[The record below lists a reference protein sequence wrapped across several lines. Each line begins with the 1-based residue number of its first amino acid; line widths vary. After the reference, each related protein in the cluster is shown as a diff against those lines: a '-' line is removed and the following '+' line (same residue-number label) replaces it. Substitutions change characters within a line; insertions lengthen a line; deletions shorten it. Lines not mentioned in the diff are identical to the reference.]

1 MTPFIGQIQPW
12 GFDFAPRGWALCDG
26 QLMSIAQNTALF
38 SLLGTIYGGDGR
50 TTFALPDLRGRTAL
64 HMGTGPGLTTRPIGQ
79 RSGVEHNTL
88 QTTQMPAHNHIGT
101 GKLKVN
107 TSASSAD
114 PVGNYPAGLSGRDSG
129 GQPVSLSGYNT
140 TASAN
145 GAADGVEVTTSNT
158 GGGQSVN
165 NMQPYLVVNWCIA
178 LVGIFPSRS

>member
-1 MTPFIGQIQPW
+1 
-12 GFDFAPRGWALCDG
+12 
-26 QLMSIAQNTALF
+26 
-38 SLLGTIYGGDGR
+38 
-50 TTFALPDLRGRTAL
+50 
-64 HMGTGPGLTTRPIGQ
+64 
-79 RSGVEHNTL
+79 
-88 QTTQMPAHNHIGT
+88 
-101 GKLKVN
+101 LKVN